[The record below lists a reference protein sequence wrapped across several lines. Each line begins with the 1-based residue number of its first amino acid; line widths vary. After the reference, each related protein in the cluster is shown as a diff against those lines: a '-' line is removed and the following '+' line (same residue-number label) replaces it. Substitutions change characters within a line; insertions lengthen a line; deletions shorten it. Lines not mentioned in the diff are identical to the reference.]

1 MSEEKAPAKPKKA
14 TSTTTKKATSAAKKT
29 ASTTPKKAT
38 PAKPHKGTENLVP
51 IQERSE
57 DEQREICR
65 KGGIESGRV
74 RREKK
79 LLREKLEFAMSMPMR
94 AGKVASLEDV
104 KSFEDAKGLNLT
116 LEDWMLMQIARK
128 GANGDL
134 TIYQLYRDE
143 LGQKLPDRLIVS
155 GEVDVTSASLDDL
168 LKMALDMQKKKTK

>member
-14 TSTTTKKATSAAKKT
+14 TSTTAKKATSTAKKT
-29 ASTTPKKAT
+29 ASTTTTKAQ
-38 PAKPHKGTENLVP
+38 AKQHKGTENLVL
-51 IQERSE
+51 IHERSE
-57 DEQREICR
+57 EEQRRMRI
-65 KGGIESGRV
+65 KGGVESGRV
-74 RREKK
+74 RREKR

-116 LEDWMLMQIARK
+116 LEDRMLMQIARK

-168 LKMALDMQKKKTK
+168 LKMALDMQKKKTTK